1 MTEDLSALTA
11 SGPFG
16 LPTAS
21 ITLLAPGTSVGGRY
35 RIEGVLGSGG
45 YAVVYVAFDRELE
58 RMVAL
63 KILRPER
70 ASGEG
75 LMRFRREVAV
85 ARGISSPRLVRV
97 FDIGASDNAIYL
109 TMELIEGESLKERL
123 RRGPLTV
130 EESIGISS
138 AILEGLDALHSAGVI
153 HRDVK
158 PGNVLLGRSGEIK
171 LADFGL
177 ARSEL
182 ETSGVTHSGA
192 LLGTSEYVSPEQ
204 ALGRDI
210 EARSDLYSLGIL
222 MYETLTGRLPFPA
235 ESALGILLERLKNR
249 APDPRA
255 LNSQVPRWL
264 SRLILRLM
272 ERRPADRYASAHA
285 VLEDLHRR
293 KARVRVRPS
302 AGVLAATG
310 LLLLGS
316 IGFGAKQHF
325 DGTRFSH
332 LSSLSPDG
340 IAAVSRSG
348 ATLWSVPEVEP
359 DTTGRYA
366 MVRTERGGHPL
377 IAMVLRKPSEWNP
390 VDGHTLSLVDPQT
403 GKIVKRIALPR
414 GDLGFPEASIHF
426 GVDQIDAIDLDGDGI
441 DEVIGSYIS
450 YPGIASYIFLYEPR
464 IERSRLLFQANG
476 HHRFATAADLDGNG
490 SPELVLSGINNLL
503 GWYSAAAAIRI
514 IPPVNEA
521 GLPAPTASPDL
532 ITGPAEEGSLLWY
545 ALLPRHPLNT
555 PQHAFF
561 DASRGRLEFP
571 LPGGASYILSSDGF
585 AEGSSGTD
593 APEHSADARRR
604 AYAHLREASRTE
616 ATGTV
621 RAAVAAIDRAV
632 AEALESGDE
641 VLLEAV
647 RRQRARLLVI
657 DGSVEKGEAAFEE
670 LIASS
675 SNRPEIAFQAG
686 EAHHV
691 VGRLDDAIRWYRRGL
706 VVAGDAAEGKPKFAY
721 LEGMVLALVEEK
733 RWNEALEVASSFYSA
748 YGGAGYW
755 PGMYREFIFW
765 RMGQRPKYEGI
776 QMSPALIESVRYW
789 ALEFRNS
796 DGDDPSLLL
805 PELDRALWSG
815 PMRPLIDSLRA
826 EVFFRQGR
834 GEEAVLEARR
844 AQRLAQEESRRVAFL
859 RPHLE

>member
-222 MYETLTGRLPFPA
+222 MYE
-235 ESALGILLERLKNR
+235 
-249 APDPRA
+249 
-255 LNSQVPRWL
+255 
-264 SRLILRLM
+264 
-272 ERRPADRYASAHA
+272 
-285 VLEDLHRR
+285 
-293 KARVRVRPS
+293 
-302 AGVLAATG
+302 
-310 LLLLGS
+310 
-316 IGFGAKQHF
+316 
-325 DGTRFSH
+325 
-332 LSSLSPDG
+332 LSPDG

-657 DGSVEKGEAAFEE
+657 DGSVEKGEAA
-670 LIASS
+670 
-675 SNRPEIAFQAG
+675 
-686 EAHHV
+686 
-691 VGRLDDAIRWYRRGL
+691 
-706 VVAGDAAEGKPKFAY
+706 
-721 LEGMVLALVEEK
+721 
-733 RWNEALEVASSFYSA
+733 
-748 YGGAGYW
+748 
-755 PGMYREFIFW
+755 
-765 RMGQRPKYEGI
+765 
-776 QMSPALIESVRYW
+776 
-789 ALEFRNS
+789 
-796 DGDDPSLLL
+796 
-805 PELDRALWSG
+805 
-815 PMRPLIDSLRA
+815 
-826 EVFFRQGR
+826 
-834 GEEAVLEARR
+834 
-844 AQRLAQEESRRVAFL
+844 
-859 RPHLE
+859 